1 MNTMRRNR
9 GFTLVEL
16 LVASVLSGAVLTS
29 IYFVF
34 ISNSRQYY
42 TQEQVVQMQESMR
55 FALEYLKNDLRNA
68 GQMALV
74 NGTAVD
80 TDPFYCGPRSDDLR
94 AVDLM
99 NNTAGA
105 DAPAILSNLGNA
117 ISPDRISIL
126 SDASGGTML
135 GARFDGANLKLLAR
149 TEQISAS
156 SMRIVESAPRFN
168 ALFRTG
174 YYLRIMAPTGH
185 FDLVPITGVAFAAGG
200 ESTVTLSRPPLCVAA
215 AAESLRVNTVQRV
228 RYRIIA
234 DPADATKTNLIREV
248 IDASNPA
255 QVVAGGTLT
264 VAEFVVNLQVWGTY
278 DSRLAALP
286 KDPVINPD
294 PRLTD
299 DVGNWTPVV
308 VNESL
313 AMNVRPHRIRALNV
327 LLATRSNREDA
338 DMHLAP
344 DIARNENQRI
354 AADRTWFDVVA
365 EAAPL
370 PPNFAR
376 VTTLQARV
384 ETPNL
389 LTEGDL

>member
-94 AVDLM
+94 AVDLT

-105 DAPAILSNLGNA
+105 DAPAILTNLGNA

-135 GARFDGANLKLLAR
+135 GARLDGGNLKLLTR
-149 TEQISAS
+149 GEQISAA

-168 ALFRTG
+168 ALFRAG
-174 YYLRIMAPTGH
+174 YYLRVMAPTGQ
-185 FDLVPITGVAFAAGG
+185 FDLVPITGVAFVAGG

-228 RYRIIA
+228 RYRIVA
-234 DPADATKTNLIREV
+234 DGADATKTNLIREV
-248 IDASNPA
+248 IDAANPA

-278 DSRLAALP
+278 DSRLAAVP
-286 KDPVINPD
+286 KDPLINPD

-299 DVGNWTPVV
+299 DIGNWTPPV
-308 VNESL
+308 VNESQ

-365 EAAPL
+365 EPPAL